1 MIIVLNYNKQMQNKR
16 IYIEKYKK
24 NELSITNKK
33 VFNEI
38 TEDLEDIYINYIK
51 NGGEMLYAY
60 DIYQNKIVGT
70 IGMKIENNTLMNYST
85 IVCEKIGDER
95 YE

>member
-1 MIIVLNYNKQMQNKR
+1 MQNKIKEFILR
-16 IYIEKYKK
+16 NIK

>member
-1 MIIVLNYNKQMQNKR
+1 MQNKIKEFILR
-16 IYIEKYKK
+16 NIK

-51 NGGEMLYAY
+51 MVEKCYMLM
-60 DIYQNKIVGT
+60 IYIKT
-70 IGMKIENNTLMNYST
+70 RLLEL
-85 IVCEKIGDER
+85 
-95 YE
+95 